1 MPKKETK
8 TEKKQVKESP
18 FDLKEAI
25 EAIPNP
31 YIRDGFTKYIA
42 NLEIST
48 QKEFDQKYKV
58 YMGDE

>member
-8 TEKKQVKESP
+8 TEKKQVKES
-18 FDLKEAI
+18 FNLNEAI

-42 NLEIST
+42 EIEIST
-48 QKEFDQKYKV
+48 RKDFDQKYKV

>member
-8 TEKKQVKESP
+8 TEKKQVKES
-18 FDLKEAI
+18 FNLNEAI

-31 YIRDGFTKYIA
+31 YIQDGFTKYIA
-42 NLEIST
+42 EIEIST
-48 QKEFDQKYKV
+48 KKDFDQKYKV